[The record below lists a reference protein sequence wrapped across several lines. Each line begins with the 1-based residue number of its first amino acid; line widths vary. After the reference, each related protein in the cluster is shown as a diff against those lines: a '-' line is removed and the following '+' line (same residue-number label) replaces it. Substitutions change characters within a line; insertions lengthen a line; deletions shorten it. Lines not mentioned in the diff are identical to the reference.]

1 MEGSPKMN
9 MREKSL
15 QNNPNLNKKS
25 VQIVEKILSKNDLK
39 AKELKEKYKDDGLYT
54 INLMSSPGSGKTTL
68 LENLSQFD
76 DFKFCVVEGDLQT
89 NRDADR
95 LIKKGIAAE
104 QIATGEACHLEASMV
119 EKAYEKL
126 KQQGSIQGVDY
137 LVIENVGNLVCPA
150 SYDLGAAL
158 NIVLL
163 SVPEG
168 DDKVLK
174 YPTMFLCADAVVI
187 SKSDMIEYFGFRV
200 SQVEEDMAKLKPN
213 IPIFL
218 TSSKDKKSL
227 EDFKDFIINNKKQG
241 YHSKHSF

>member
-1 MEGSPKMN
+1 MN
-9 MREKSL
+9 TREQSL
-15 QNNPNLNKKS
+15 QNNPNLNKKN

-39 AKELKEKYKDDGLYT
+39 AKQLREKYKNEGLYT

-68 LENLSQFD
+68 LESLSEFN

-95 LIKKGIAAE
+95 LIKKGVFAE

-126 KQQGSIQGVDY
+126 KNKGATQNADY

-174 YPTMFLCADAVVI
+174 YPTMFLCADVVVI
-187 SKSDMIEYFGFRV
+187 SKSDMIDYFGFRV
-200 SQVEEDMAKLKPN
+200 SQVQEDMAKLKPDV
-213 IPIFL
+213 PIFL
-218 TSSKDKKSL
+218 TNSKDKKSL
-227 EDFKDFIINNKKQG
+227 EKFKDFIINNKKQG
-241 YHSKHSF
+241 YYSKHSF

>member
-1 MEGSPKMN
+1 MN
-9 MREKSL
+9 NRESSL
-15 QNNPNLNKKS
+15 NNNPNLSKKNI
-25 VQIVEKILSKNDLK
+25 QIVEKILSKNDQK
-39 AKELKEKYKDDGLYT
+39 AKELRENYKNEGLYV

-68 LENLSQFD
+68 LENLSQFE

-89 NRDADR
+89 NRDAER
-95 LIKKGIAAE
+95 LIKKGVYAE
-104 QIATGEACHLEASMV
+104 QIATGEACHLEAAMV

-126 KQQGSIQGVDY
+126 KTQGAFSNADY

-187 SKSDMIEYFGFRV
+187 SKSDMIDYFGFRV
-200 SQVEEDMAKLKPN
+200 SQVEEDMAKLKPE

-227 EDFKDFIINNKKQG
+227 ETFKDFIINNKKQG
-241 YHSKHSF
+241 YYSRHSF

>member
-1 MEGSPKMN
+1 MTD
-9 MREKSL
+9 REKSL
-15 QNNPNLNKKS
+15 NNNPNLSKKN
-25 VQIVEKILSKNDLK
+25 VKIVEKILSKNDLK
-39 AKELKEKYKDDGLYT
+39 AKELKEKYRADGLYV

-68 LENLSQFD
+68 LENLCDFE

-95 LIKKGIAAE
+95 LIKKGVFAE
-104 QIATGEACHLEASMV
+104 QIATGEACHLEAAMV
-119 EKAYEKL
+119 ETAYDKL
-126 KQQGSIQGVDY
+126 KKQGGLGNADY

-187 SKSDMIEYFGFRV
+187 SKSDMIDYFGFKV
-200 SQVEEDMAKLKPN
+200 AQVQEDLAKLKPN
-213 IPIFL
+213 VPIFL

-227 EDFKDFIINNKKQG
+227 EILKDFIVNNKKQG
-241 YHSKHSF
+241 YHSQHSF